1 MHVPNASAEIDAY
14 YAVGKLLYD
23 NDDFCRAADVF
34 RLVALLDPRRGD
46 AWWALGA
53 CHEQEG
59 ELETAAAMYETGFHL
74 GEQPI
79 DIGLLAARALY
90 RTGERARAQEIIE
103 LLKRERP
110 ATRDERLQS
119 LEREMKEAGSCR

>member
-1 MHVPNASAEIDAY
+1 MNTPSASAEIDAY

-23 NDDFCRAADVF
+23 NDDFRKAADVF
-34 RLVALLDPRRGD
+34 RLVALLDPTRCD

-59 ELETAAAMYETGFHL
+59 DLETAAAMYETGFHL

-79 DIGLLAARALY
+79 EVGLLAARALH

-103 LLKRERP
+103 LLKWEGP
-110 ATRDERLQS
+110 ANRDERLQS
-119 LEREMKEAGSCR
+119 LEHELREVGSCR